1 MNLKPLLFVPLL
13 ALAACASTP
22 TAADGAP
29 PVDLAGAEVFSHT
42 AENGDVIEE
51 YRVGTQLRMVKVT
64 PPRGP
69 AYYLYDR
76 NGDGQLDTDNKQMP
90 QTYWKLFSW

>member
-1 MNLKPLLFVPLL
+1 MNLKPLVFIPLL
-13 ALAACASTP
+13 MLAACASTQ
-22 TAADGAP
+22 TADDGAP
-29 PVDLAGAEVFSHT
+29 PVDLAGTEVFSHT

-51 YRVGTQLRMVKVT
+51 YRAGAELRMVKIT
-64 PPRGP
+64 PARGP

-76 NGDGQLDTDNKQMP
+76 NGDGKLDAENKQMP